1 MGKCKFLKQKKQ
13 VQINGEWVD
22 TRSYR
27 YILYCDGSIPCV
39 IITNGTPYGCVRVRT
54 YKLNNDYTKYKS
66 IQLDYKGYGYLQLES
81 DDVIVSVQEVKED
94 GSWSSKATAE
104 IRGCYVRRLG
114 SGNPYPYPG
123 ILNPPPVKQTF
134 PDTETLI
141 LSCST
146 YYVDSM
152 QCTNHFEFYGKNLIF
167 KGIDTSNV
175 TDMALM
181 FKNFPY
187 IKSLDLS
194 DFDTR
199 NVTTMSGMFQGCSA
213 LTSLNISS
221 FDTSNVVNM
230 STYRNCEHDNMIGN
244 MGMFEGC
251 SSLTSLDVRHFNTS
265 KVDNMAKMFS
275 GCISLTSLDLSSW
288 DVSNVTN
295 MEDMFSGCI
304 GFTSLDLSNF
314 NTSNVTTM
322 SSMFANCSNLTS
334 LKLSK
339 FKPSHLRYLSNMF
352 YGCSGITSLDL
363 SGWNTSKVTGQSM
376 SNIFYYCSNLESL
389 DLSGWDLSKI
399 THASSEDD
407 YMFKECPKLTTI
419 RAVGCNEESIFRLR
433 GQLDYVGM
441 ENQVTI
447 ITE

>member
-54 YKLNNDYTKYKS
+54 YKLNNDYTKYNS

-81 DDVIVSVQEVKED
+81 NDVIVSVQEVKE
-94 GSWSSKATAE
+94 GEWHSNATAE
-104 IRGCYVRRLG
+104 IRGCYVRRFG

-123 ILNPPPVKQTF
+123 ILNPPPVKQAF

-152 QCTNHFEFYGKNLIF
+152 QCTNGFEFYGRNLIF
-167 KGIDTSNV
+167 KGLDTSKV

-275 GCISLTSLDLSSW
+275 GCRSLTSLDLSTW

-295 MEDMFSGCI
+295 MDYIFQACFGLKSLNMSNFNPLKIKSLYGMFGNCSGL
-304 GFTSLDLSNF
+304 TSIDLSNF
-314 NTSNVTTM
+314 NAQSATDM
-322 SSMFANCSNLTS
+322 SCM
-334 LKLSK
+334 
-339 FKPSHLRYLSNMF
+339 
-352 YGCSGITSLDL
+352 
-363 SGWNTSKVTGQSM
+363 
-376 SNIFYYCSNLESL
+376 
-389 DLSGWDLSKI
+389 
-399 THASSEDD
+399 
-407 YMFKECPKLTTI
+407 
-419 RAVGCNEESIFRLR
+419 
-433 GQLDYVGM
+433 
-441 ENQVTI
+441 
-447 ITE
+447 